1 MKKKILILIAAI
13 AIAMSISACTI
24 SDSPVSQEGEESKQS
39 EEKSKDLTFG
49 DTFTF
54 DDLEITISDQI
65 NWVKLENQ
73 FSEKNGADV
82 IEIPVTIKNLKD
94 QTHGL
99 NSFYYNF
106 YGPDGNKLDSVF
118 SYFDND
124 VFSAGDM
131 RSGATQNTFFHLLY
145 NGDGDYYI
153 EFSFMSDPIS
163 VKIPITK

>member
-1 MKKKILILIAAI
+1 MKKVSIFIVSLAILVLA
-13 AIAMSISACTI
+13 SACVV
-24 SDSPVSQEGEESKQS
+24 SDQPTSQDGEDQKQT

-65 NWVKLENQ
+65 NWVKLDNQ
-73 FSEKNGADV
+73 FSENNGADV

-99 NSFYYNF
+99 NAFYYNF

-131 RSGATQNTFFHLLY
+131 RSGSTQNTYFHLLY
-145 NGDGDYYI
+145 AGDGDYYI

-163 VKIPITK
+163 VKIPILK